1 MLPPIIDVHVHLTR
15 TVAQERVVFPRPDYP
30 DEWRWA
36 NEERVAAHLDNEPIE
51 AIIAVNYMVLPDM
64 FDQRRRR
71 DPETP
76 EHQIWDDLRNR
87 ARDFNT
93 WILDLHR
100 REPRV
105 IPFVCCDIGTWRDT
119 DALMQEIER
128 CIALGA
134 KGVKMHPG
142 LGRFFP
148 ADPRMFPLYA
158 RLEEAQL
165 PILSDTGSLRGGPG
179 DDIYGMPDHFRP
191 VFERFPRLR
200 FIMAHMPSAY
210 WDQRLRIA
218 RDHPQVLFDTA
229 GGFSEDRYHAR
240 DARRACALEDA
251 ARIIRQI
258 GVDRVL
264 FGSDAPGA
272 DQRPQIHQLLRA
284 NLTETEQEQLL
295 ATNARTLLNLP

>member
-15 TVAQERVVFPRPDYP
+15 SVAHERVVFPRPDYP
-30 DEWRWA
+30 DDWRWA
-36 NEERVAAHLDNEPIE
+36 NEERVADHLDNEPIE
-51 AIIAVNYMVLPDM
+51 ALVAVNYMVLPNM
-64 FDQRRRR
+64 YDQRRRR
-71 DPETP
+71 SPETP
-76 EHQIWDDLRNR
+76 DAEIWDDLRNR

-100 REPRV
+100 RDPRV

-119 DALMQEIER
+119 DTLMEEIER

-134 KGVKMHPG
+134 MGVKMHPG
-142 LGRFFP
+142 LGRYFP
-148 ADPRMFPLYA
+148 ADQRMFPLYA
-158 RLEEAQL
+158 RLEEAEL

-179 DDIYGMPDHFRP
+179 DDVYGMPDHFRP

-229 GGFSEDRYHAR
+229 GGFSEAQFRAR
-240 DARRACALEDA
+240 DGYRACALEDA

-258 GVDRVL
+258 GPERVL
-264 FGSDAPGA
+264 FGSDAPGH
-272 DQRPQIHQLLRA
+272 DQRPQIHQLLRTP
-284 NLTETEQEQLL
+284 LTETELEQIL
-295 ATNARTLLNLP
+295 AANTRTLLTLG